1 MKSQKDERSLINFFD
16 RAFLLI
22 HPLRFVVKVSFLK
35 LRLHNKHP
43 CFVSDVDFLLE
54 LRCEFIGKRSFIQ
67 NKYKAF
73 DNLYLA
79 LRKTVSMT
87 FRDLSLKKPL
97 WTALDDLGY
106 HTPTTIQAVGFSVM
120 MSGKDTIGIAQTGT
134 GKTLAYLLPCL
145 CMWKFSKDP
154 HPQILII
161 VPTRELV
168 TQVVSEA
175 EKLTTHMNVVVCGVY
190 GGANMNTQAKMV
202 LQGLDILV
210 GTPGRILDLVSS
222 GYVQFK
228 HIKKVV
234 IDEVDETLSLGFRRQ
249 LLDVFDFLPVKRQ
262 HMVFSA
268 TLSEDVSLFL
278 DDYLITPVRVEAA
291 RVGLPLEKIDQTGY
305 HVPNFLSKVTL
316 LRHLIEQ
323 VGPEAKILVFVS
335 SRALA
340 DLLFKEM
347 EASLTEA
354 LGIIHSNKAQNFRFD
369 TVQKFQTGEISVL
382 IATDLIARG
391 IDVTDVSHVINFDI
405 PESPENYIHRIGRTG
420 RADKNG
426 IAITFVSEK
435 DEPALLAIQ
444 ELMQRQLS
452 FTDVAEVI
460 EFTEEL
466 LEFEKPKIEVP
477 GKGVKLPRR
486 GARGASFHE
495 KKAKN
500 KKVNVR
506 YNHKKAMQD
515 KYGKPKKKR

>member
-1 MKSQKDERSLINFFD
+1 MAKSGGGD
-16 RAFLLI
+16 
-22 HPLRFVVKVSFLK
+22 PSFLQ
-35 LRLHNKHP
+35 
-43 CFVSDVDFLLE
+43 FFFS
-54 LRCEFIGKRSFIQ
+54 Q
-67 NKYKAF
+67 NKCKAIN
-73 DNLYLA
+73 NLSLT
-79 LRKTVSMT
+79 LRKIVSMT
-87 FRDLSLKKPL
+87 FRDLNLKKPL
-97 WTALDDLGY
+97 WNALDDLGY
-106 HTPTTIQAVGFSVM
+106 QTPTTIQAAGFNVM

-168 TQVVSEA
+168 AQVVSEA
-175 EKLTTHMNVVVCGVY
+175 ERLSSHMNVAVGGVY
-190 GGANMNTQAKMV
+190 GGANINTQASMV

-210 GTPGRILDLVSS
+210 GTPGRVLDLARS
-222 GYVQFK
+222 GSLQLK

-234 IDEVDETLSLGFRRQ
+234 IDEVDETLSLGFRPQ
-249 LLDVFDFLPVKRQ
+249 LLQIFEFLPAKRQ

-268 TLSEDVSLFL
+268 TLSEDVSMFL

-291 RVGLPLEKIDQTGY
+291 RAGLPLDKIDQTGY
-305 HVPNFLSKVTL
+305 HVPNFLSKVAL

-323 VGPEAKILVFVS
+323 TEPNSKILVFVS
-335 SRALA
+335 SRTLA
-340 DLLFKEM
+340 DLLFEEIKSEFT
-347 EASLTEA
+347 AV
-354 LGIIHSNKAQNFRFD
+354 LGVIHSNKAQNFRFD
-369 TVQKFQTGEISVL
+369 MVQNFQTGAIRVL

-444 ELMQRQLS
+444 ELMQRQLL
-452 FTDVAEVI
+452 FTDVEDAVV
-460 EFTEEL
+460 FTDEMM
-466 LEFEKPKIEVP
+466 EFEKPKIAIP
-477 GKGVKLPRR
+477 GKAIKLPSRENR
-486 GARGASFHE
+486 GDSFHE

-506 YNHKKAMQD
+506 YDHKKAMQE